1 MEIKEIKNNYHY
13 EKLSSKHDLS
23 RFSCGV
29 KDLDEFLKLKA
40 LKEQE
45 EHLSVTYLAIY
56 QEEILGFITILNDN
70 IPYNIVKNNV
80 ETKYKSYPSVK
91 IGRLGVNIKFKGLH
105 FGTMILDDISRDI
118 KELSE
123 EIGIK
128 FIVVDSY
135 CHARKFYLKNSF
147 TSMNLHNPKKVKRV
161 SLKNKNKTVT
171 LFKDINKI

>member
-1 MEIKEIKNNYHY
+1 MTYEDIIENYHY

-23 RFSCGV
+23 NFSCGV
-29 KDLDEFLKLKA
+29 DDLDEFLKNDA

-45 EHLSVTYLAIY
+45 ENLSVTYLAIY
-56 QEEILGFITILNDN
+56 HDQIIGFVTILTDN
-70 IPYNIVKNNV
+70 IPYNIVKKDV
-80 ETKYKSYPSVK
+80 KTKYKTYPSVK
-91 IGRLGVNIKFKGLH
+91 IGRLGVNIKYKGLH

-128 FIVVDSY
+128 FIIVDSY

-147 TSMNLHNPKKVKRV
+147 TQITLHNPKKAKRKA
-161 SLKNKNKTVT
+161 LRDKNKTII
-171 LFKDINKI
+171 LFKDIQNI